1 MEFPCGAVIKD
12 PVLLV
17 ALGQC
22 CDENWIPGLGTSM
35 CFWSSQKNLPPFS
48 QNHNFVFSLWKFKT
62 LAKEAGNP
70 LK

>member
-35 CFWSSQKNLPPFS
+35 CHGCSQKKKKKEKKKEEWG
-48 QNHNFVFSLWKFKT
+48 FVIRQ
-62 LAKEAGNP
+62 ACI
-70 LK
+70 